1 MSKGGIIVLIV
12 AALVFC
18 GLGFVIGQVVQASGS
33 VAGSES
39 DPVVTQSY
47 VDKLVG
53 KQVSALQAEIDEI
66 NAALK
71 GNTTPASNTDNNSGA
86 KPDSSSNSS
95 SNNSSSNPSTSSA
108 TSVKVTSDAVNIRAE
123 ASTEATIVG
132 TAASGDV
139 LAYLGSTSAS
149 DGTWYNVK
157 MANGTTGYIASWLCS
172 DPY

>member
-33 VAGSES
+33 VAGSEN

-71 GNTTPASNTDNNSGA
+71 GNTTPSAPSSDSGKTDNQSGNN
-86 KPDSSSNSS
+86 NSS
-95 SNNSSSNPSTSSA
+95 SNNNSKAS
-108 TSVKVTSDAVNIRAE
+108 SVKVTSDAVNIRAS
-123 ASTEATIVG
+123 ASTEATVVG
-132 TAASGDV
+132 TAAEGDV
-139 LAYLGSTSAS
+139 LAYLGSTAAS

-157 MANGTTGYIASWLCS
+157 MADGTNGYIASWLCS
-172 DPY
+172 EPY

>member
-71 GNTTPASNTDNNSGA
+71 GNTTPASNTDNSGSST
-86 KPDSSSNSS
+86 KPDSSS
-95 SNNSSSNPSTSSA
+95 SNNSSTSSA

>member
-33 VAGSES
+33 VAGSEN

-71 GNTTPASNTDNNSGA
+71 GNTTPSAPGSDTDKTDNQSGNSG
-86 KPDSSSNSS
+86 NN
-95 SNNSSSNPSTSSA
+95 NNSKAS
-108 TSVKVTSDAVNIRAE
+108 SVKVTSDAVNIRAS
-123 ASTEATIVG
+123 ASTEATVVG
-132 TAASGDV
+132 TASEGDV

-157 MANGTTGYIASWLCS
+157 MADGTTGYIASWLCS

>member
-33 VAGSES
+33 VAGSDA
-39 DPVVTQSY
+39 DPVVTRSY

-53 KQVSALQAEIDEI
+53 RQVSALQAEIDEI

-71 GNTTPASNTDNNSGA
+71 GTTPGTPTTPTNPDNGNDNNNDNNDNDNSGTTA
-86 KPDSSSNSS
+86 S
-95 SNNSSSNPSTSSA
+95 
-108 TSVKVTSDAVNIRAE
+108 SVKVTSDSVNIRAS
-123 ASTEATIVG
+123 ASTSSNVVG
-132 TAASGDV
+132 SASEGDV
-139 LAYLGSTSAS
+139 LTYLGSTSAS
-149 DGTWYNVK
+149 DGTWYNVR
-157 MANGTTGYIASWLCS
+157 MSNGTTGYIASWLCS

>member
-71 GNTTPASNTDNNSGA
+71 GNTTPASNTDNSGGTT
-86 KPDSSSNSS
+86 KPDSNSGSNSS
-95 SNNSSSNPSTSSA
+95 SNSSTSSA

-149 DGTWYNVK
+149 DGTWYNVR
-157 MANGTTGYIASWLCS
+157 MANGTTGYIVSWLCS

>member
-33 VAGSES
+33 VAGSEN

-71 GNTTPASNTDNNSGA
+71 GNTTPSAPADSGKTDNQSGNNS
-86 KPDSSSNSS
+86 SSSNSK
-95 SNNSSSNPSTSSA
+95 A
-108 TSVKVTSDAVNIRAE
+108 GSVKVTSDAVNIRAS
-123 ASTEATIVG
+123 ASTEATVVG
-132 TAASGDV
+132 TASEGDV

>member
-18 GLGFVIGQVVQASGS
+18 GLGFVIGQVVQASGAT
-33 VAGSES
+33 AGSES

-71 GNTTPASNTDNNSGA
+71 GNTTPASNTDNSGSTT
-86 KPDSSSNSS
+86 KPDSNSGSNSS
-95 SNNSSSNPSTSSA
+95 SNSSTSSA

-149 DGTWYNVK
+149 DGTWYNVR

>member
-33 VAGSES
+33 VAGSEN

-71 GNTTPASNTDNNSGA
+71 GNTTPSAPSESGNANNQSGN
-86 KPDSSSNSS
+86 NSS
-95 SNNSSSNPSTSSA
+95 SNNNSKAS
-108 TSVKVTSDAVNIRAE
+108 SVKVTSDAVNIRAS
-123 ASTEATIVG
+123 ASTEATVVG
-132 TAASGDV
+132 TAAEGDV

-172 DPY
+172 EPY

>member
-33 VAGSES
+33 VAGSDS

-53 KQVSALQAEIDEI
+53 QQVSALQAEIDEI

-71 GNTTPASNTDNNSGA
+71 GNTTPSNSGSSANGNGNSNNSGS
-86 KPDSSSNSS
+86 SSSNSGTTGS
-95 SNNSSSNPSTSSA
+95 G
-108 TSVKVTSDAVNIRAE
+108 SVEVTSDAVNIRAS
-123 ASTEATIVG
+123 ASTSASIVG

-139 LAYLGSTSAS
+139 LTYLGSTSAS
-149 DGTWYNVK
+149 DGTWYNVRLS
-157 MANGTTGYIASWLCS
+157 NGTTGYIASWLCGE
-172 DPY
+172 PY

>member
-71 GNTTPASNTDNNSGA
+71 GNTTPSSTADNSGSTT
-86 KPDSSSNSS
+86 KPDSNSGNSGSNTN
-95 SNNSSSNPSTSSA
+95 SNTP

-123 ASTEATIVG
+123 ASTEASIVG
-132 TAASGDV
+132 TAAAGDV
-139 LAYLGSTSAS
+139 LAYLGSTAAS
-149 DGTWYNVK
+149 DGTWYNVR
-157 MANGTTGYIASWLCS
+157 MANGTVGYIASWLCG

>member
-18 GLGFVIGQVVQASGS
+18 GLGFVIGQVVQASGAT
-33 VAGSES
+33 AGSES

-53 KQVSALQAEIDEI
+53 RQVSALQAEIDEI
-66 NAALK
+66 NALLR
-71 GNTTPASNTDNNSGA
+71 GGTVPNNSGNSNA
-86 KPDSSSNSS
+86 NSGNQQSSGSPTPAASS
-95 SNNSSSNPSTSSA
+95 PS
-108 TSVKVTSDAVNIRAE
+108 SVKVTSDAVNIRAE
-123 ASTEATIVG
+123 ASTDSSVLG
-132 TAASGDV
+132 SASNGDV
-139 LAYLGSTSAS
+139 LAYLGTTSGS
-149 DGTWYNVK
+149 DGSWYNVR

>member
-18 GLGFVIGQVVQASGS
+18 GLGFVIGQVVQASGAT
-33 VAGSES
+33 AGSES

-71 GNTTPASNTDNNSGA
+71 GNTTTAAATDNSGSTTA
-86 KPDSSSNSS
+86 NPSSTSSTSSSSTS
-95 SNNSSSNPSTSSA
+95 TSTSSA

-149 DGTWYNVK
+149 DGTWYNVR

>member
-33 VAGSES
+33 MPGSDS

-66 NAALK
+66 NASLNGGSTARPST
-71 GNTTPASNTDNNSGA
+71 GTDPSN
-86 KPDSSSNSS
+86 
-95 SNNSSSNPSTSSA
+95 NNSSGNGNNNGTTAS
-108 TSVKVTSDAVNIRAE
+108 SVKVTSDAVNIRST
-123 ASTEATIVG
+123 ASTDGSIVG
-132 TAASGDV
+132 TASEGDV

-172 DPY
+172 EPY